1 VNKPKQKLIAA
12 DRKIDIS
19 VTSAMAAAINEIA
32 QVEAATMSGW
42 IKSLI
47 VAELRFRGY
56 ALAPVRAKA

>member
-1 VNKPKQKLIAA
+1 
-12 DRKIDIS
+12 
-19 VTSAMAAAINEIA
+19 MAAAINEIA

-56 ALAPVRAKA
+56 ALTPVSAQA